1 MTALVDD
8 DEAWSFRETLSV
20 AAIMIDERSFRD
32 SNGTEWDVFDERS
45 SGAMR
50 ALECD
55 YPMPERDPGLVFVSR
70 VGRKRLWPC
79 PADWHRMP
87 DHELEHLCGR
97 AASLAD

>member
-1 MTALVDD
+1 
-8 DEAWSFRETLSV
+8 
-20 AAIMIDERSFRD
+20 MIDERSFRD
-32 SNGTEWDVFDERS
+32 SSGTEWDVFDERS

-55 YPMPERDPGLVFVSR
+55 YPMPDRDPGLVFVSR
-70 VGRKRLWPC
+70 AGRKRLWPC
-79 PADWHRMP
+79 PADWQRLP